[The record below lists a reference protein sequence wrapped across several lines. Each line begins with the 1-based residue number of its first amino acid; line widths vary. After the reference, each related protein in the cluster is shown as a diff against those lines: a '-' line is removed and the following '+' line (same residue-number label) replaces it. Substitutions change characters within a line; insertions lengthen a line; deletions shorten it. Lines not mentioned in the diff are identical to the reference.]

1 MFEIFKK
8 KKQETFYAPC
18 SGKIISI
25 TEVNDPVFSQKL
37 LGDGF
42 AVIPDG
48 SKIYAPLAG
57 RVTNIFPTKHAIN
70 IKSNSGIDYLIHIG
84 IDTVELQGEPFSICV
99 QENDEVTLETSLVD
113 VDFDKIIKSGK
124 DTSVIVV
131 FPASTCATIPILII
145 FFIINTSNSI
155 IHLFINYHSNNI

>member
-42 AVIPDG
+42 AVVPDG

-84 IDTVELQGEPFSICV
+84 ID
-99 QENDEVTLETSLVD
+99 EVTLETSLVD

-131 FPASTCATIPILII
+131 FPEKNQFNDLII
-145 FFIINTSNSI
+145 DNGRIAHGNSCGKI
-155 IHLFINYHSNNI
+155 TF

>member
-1 MFEIFKK
+1 
-8 KKQETFYAPC
+8 
-18 SGKIISI
+18 
-25 TEVNDPVFSQKL
+25 DPVFSQKL

-42 AVIPDG
+42 AIIPDNT
-48 SKIYAPLAG
+48 KIYAPLAG

-99 QENDEVTLETSLVD
+99 KENDVVTSETLLVD
-113 VDFDKIIKSGK
+113 VDFEKIIKSGR

-131 FPASTCATIPILII
+131 FPEKNQFSDLII
-145 FFIINTSNSI
+145 DNGRIDNGNLCGKITRI
-155 IHLFINYHSNNI
+155 

>member
-70 IKSNSGIDYLIHIG
+70 I

-99 QENDEVTLETSLVD
+99 QENDEVTPETSLVD

-131 FPASTCATIPILII
+131 FPEKNQFNDLII
-145 FFIINTSNSI
+145 DNGRIAHGNSCGKI
-155 IHLFINYHSNNI
+155 TF

>member
-8 KKQETFYAPC
+8 KKQETLYAPC

-84 IDTVELQGEPFSICV
+84 IDTVE
-99 QENDEVTLETSLVD
+99 
-113 VDFDKIIKSGK
+113 
-124 DTSVIVV
+124 
-131 FPASTCATIPILII
+131 
-145 FFIINTSNSI
+145 
-155 IHLFINYHSNNI
+155 

>member
-99 QENDEVTLETSLVD
+99 QENDEVTPETSL
-113 VDFDKIIKSGK
+113 
-124 DTSVIVV
+124 
-131 FPASTCATIPILII
+131 
-145 FFIINTSNSI
+145 
-155 IHLFINYHSNNI
+155 

>member
-42 AVIPDG
+42 AVIP
-48 SKIYAPLAG
+48 
-57 RVTNIFPTKHAIN
+57 TKHAIN

-99 QENDEVTLETSLVD
+99 QENDEVTPETSLVD

-131 FPASTCATIPILII
+131 FPEKNQFNDLII
-145 FFIINTSNSI
+145 DNGRIAHGNSCGKI
-155 IHLFINYHSNNI
+155 TF

>member
-8 KKQETFYAPC
+8 KKQEEFYAPC

-42 AVIPDG
+42 AIIPDNT
-48 SKIYAPLAG
+48 KIYAPLAG

-70 IKSNSGIDYLIHIG
+70 IKSNLGIDYLIHIG

-99 QENDEVTLETSLVD
+99 KENDVVTSETLLVD
-113 VDFDKIIKSGK
+113 VDFEKIIKSGR

-131 FPASTCATIPILII
+131 FPEKNQSSDLII
-145 FFIINTSNSI
+145 DNGRIDNGNLCGKITRI
-155 IHLFINYHSNNI
+155 

>member
-70 IKSNSGIDYLIHIG
+70 IKSNSGIDYMIHIG

-99 QENDEVTLETSLVD
+99 QENDEVTIETSLVD

-131 FPASTCATIPILII
+131 FPEKNQFNDLII
-145 FFIINTSNSI
+145 DNGRISHGNSCGKI
-155 IHLFINYHSNNI
+155 TF

>member
-1 MFEIFKK
+1 
-8 KKQETFYAPC
+8 
-18 SGKIISI
+18 
-25 TEVNDPVFSQKL
+25 
-37 LGDGF
+37 
-42 AVIPDG
+42 PDG

-99 QENDEVTLETSLVD
+99 QENDDVTPETSLVD

-131 FPASTCATIPILII
+131 FPEKNQFNDLII
-145 FFIINTSNSI
+145 DNGRIAHGNSCGKI
-155 IHLFINYHSNNI
+155 TF

>member
-1 MFEIFKK
+1 
-8 KKQETFYAPC
+8 
-18 SGKIISI
+18 
-25 TEVNDPVFSQKL
+25 
-37 LGDGF
+37 GDGF

-99 QENDEVTLETSLVD
+99 QENDEVTPETSLVD

-131 FPASTCATIPILII
+131 FPEKNQFNDLII
-145 FFIINTSNSI
+145 DNGRIAHGNSCGKI
-155 IHLFINYHSNNI
+155 TF

>member
-99 QENDEVTLETSLVD
+99 QENDDVTLETSLVD

-131 FPASTCATIPILII
+131 FPEKNQFNDLII
-145 FFIINTSNSI
+145 DNGRIAHGNSCGKI
-155 IHLFINYHSNNI
+155 TF

>member
-8 KKQETFYAPC
+8 EKQEEFYAPC

-37 LGDGF
+37 LGEGF
-42 AVIPDG
+42 AIIPDNT
-48 SKIYAPLAG
+48 KIYAPLAG

-99 QENDEVTLETSLVD
+99 KENDVVTSETLLVD
-113 VDFDKIIKSGK
+113 VDFEKIIKSGR

-131 FPASTCATIPILII
+131 FPEKNQFSDLII
-145 FFIINTSNSI
+145 DNGRIDNGNLCGKITRI
-155 IHLFINYHSNNI
+155 

>member
-1 MFEIFKK
+1 MFEIFKRK
-8 KKQETFYAPC
+8 TRNFLCTFVP
-18 SGKIISI
+18 KIISI

-84 IDTVELQGEPFSICV
+84 IDTVELQGEPF
-99 QENDEVTLETSLVD
+99 
-113 VDFDKIIKSGK
+113 FDLCSRK
-124 DTSVIVV
+124 
-131 FPASTCATIPILII
+131 
-145 FFIINTSNSI
+145 
-155 IHLFINYHSNNI
+155 

>member
-8 KKQETFYAPC
+8 KKQEEFYAPC

-25 TEVNDPVFSQKL
+25 TEVNDLVFSQKL

-42 AVIPDG
+42 AIIPDNT
-48 SKIYAPLAG
+48 KIYAPLAG

-99 QENDEVTLETSLVD
+99 KENDVVTSETLLVD
-113 VDFDKIIKSGK
+113 VDFEKIIKSGR

-131 FPASTCATIPILII
+131 FPEKNQFSDLII
-145 FFIINTSNSI
+145 DNGRIDNGNLCGKITRI
-155 IHLFINYHSNNI
+155 